1 MSRQPSCSA
10 WSNAWKRLKRSAL
23 PTGRHWPAFTQQH
36 VGSLLVGGY
45 NYDAWNL
52 RRFQLFAVD
61 AGSDH
66 ISIVDVNDSRLSLV
80 GVCTSGG
87 AGPVSLTYRDGL
99 LYVLNAANAST
110 AAANV
115 AGFRV
120 DATGQLHPI
129 AGATRP
135 PSTAHPNPAQVQL
148 DPQAASYSSLK
159 REPA

>member
-1 MSRQPSCSA
+1 M
-10 WSNAWKRLKRSAL
+10 
-23 PTGRHWPAFTQQH
+23 
-36 VGSLLVGGY
+36 
-45 NYDAWNL
+45 D
-52 RRFQLFAVD
+52 
-61 AGSDH
+61 
-66 ISIVDVNDSRLSLV
+66 DSRLSLV

-148 DPQAASYSSLK
+148 DPQAAPLPRVIAGLGEGALAALAQL
-159 REPA
+159 RECTPVRDGFNKVSGTVL